1 MESENEKQRTFNNL
15 KYVGLLMNETF
26 SFFFFFFLKEM
37 DFLYVVNVQHKYD
50 IFISFLKLFVLI
62 HFNRKIKRI
71 VSVEGTILSTIRI

>member
-50 IFISFLKLFVLI
+50 IFISFLKLFVSI